1 MAGAKGDATRTLHDA
16 FLAALAHSLRQAGI
30 KFYGGGRNNR
40 SCKHI
45 FSHLMH
51 HLEGADETTARQLN
65 GIIAD
70 LLVDF
75 TSVAASAPDGSNSA
89 DSLFDLVRS
98 MCDTKTLACGDSYK
112 AFNAARPND
121 RGTFPVEKRAA
132 KVPKQYLK
140 TARDLDQKF

>member
-1 MAGAKGDATRTLHDA
+1 MAGGKGDTTRTLHGA
-16 FLAALAHSLRQAGI
+16 FLAALAHSLRQVGI

-45 FSHLMH
+45 FSHLMQ

-75 TSVAASAPDGSNSA
+75 TSAAASAPDGSNSTG
-89 DSLFDLVRS
+89 SLLGLVRTY
-98 MCDTKTLACGDSYK
+98 CDTETLTCCAPYTL
-112 AFNAARPND
+112 FNAAHPND
-121 RGTFPVEKRAA
+121 RGAFPVEKRAA
-132 KVPKQYLK
+132 KVPKQYP
-140 TARDLDQKF
+140 